1 MRKFIQITAVFL
13 LLAAIACGGGDA
25 SPSPSSTP
33 SPTATPT
40 RKPTPTRSP
49 SPAPTPVPTPTPLP
63 EEIDLAGSQPRQ
75 GGFLFVRFAGQPGVS
90 APVAYFATIGYT
102 MQQQGDVWYAF
113 IGLPTDTA
121 VANHPLEVWEGN
133 ALLASST
140 VSVADGEFTQFAFD
154 LPPAAVDLL
163 VDTERINR
171 EREQVESTV
180 SVFTPTKYWS
190 GPWITPAEG
199 DISSEF
205 GEMRSENGGP
215 YFSHLGTDIANEV
228 GTPIYAPANG
238 VVALNQELLLY
249 GNMVILDHGVGV
261 FSLYGHMD
269 SSVVTLGQSVSRGQ
283 LIGYMGQTGYVTG
296 PHVHWEAIVHG
307 TRVNGGLFTLGATD
321 P

>member
-1 MRKFIQITAVFL
+1 MRKFIQITAVLL
-13 LLAAIACGGGDA
+13 LLAGVACGEDDA
-25 SPSPSSTP
+25 SPTPSSTP

-40 RKPTPTRSP
+40 RKPTPTFSP
-49 SPAPTPVPTPTPLP
+49 SPAPTPEPTPSPVL
-63 EEIDLAGSQPRQ
+63 EGIDLTGSQPRQ

-90 APVAYFATIGYT
+90 APVAYFTTVGYS

-133 ALLASST
+133 TLLAFST
-140 VSVADGEFTQFAFD
+140 VSVVDGEFTRFAFD

-171 EREQVESTV
+171 ERELVASTV
-180 SVFTPTKYWS
+180 SAFTPVKYWS
-190 GPWITPAEG
+190 GPWIMPAEG
-199 DISSEF
+199 NISSEF

-215 YFSHLGTDIANEV
+215 YFPHLGTDIANEV
-228 GTPIYAPANG
+228 GTPIYAPADG
-238 VVALNQELLLY
+238 MVALNEQLLLY
-249 GNMVILDHGVGV
+249 GNTVILDHGVGV

-269 SSVVTLGQSVSRGQ
+269 SSVVVQGQAVAKGE